1 MSLHLLLIGGGVMQL
16 PALKFAHQLGVKVL
30 CFDGNPMAPARDQA
44 DWFEVC
50 DIKDLERCLERARS
64 HQKAQRL
71 DGVLTVGTDFST
83 TVAWIAEHLGLPGTP
98 YEAALLARDKGL
110 MRHRFDEA
118 GISSPRHQV
127 FEGLSQTIPKLDFP
141 FPVVVKPTDS
151 MGARGVRLVHRSE
164 DLPASL
170 ADAVG
175 FSLTGRAIVEEYID
189 GPEFSVDAIVR
200 DGQLIRCGLADRT
213 IVFPPTFVEIG
224 HTFPSTAPVVVQ
236 EAVWNEFER
245 GVRALGLNWG
255 AAKGDVKFSPSR
267 GPVIGEIASRL
278 SGGYMSGW
286 TYPLT
291 SGRSAVLWAV
301 ETALGLP
308 LSKQPDEVSLPV
320 AERAWIG
327 LPGRIKA
334 IHGVDQARDLPGVK
348 DLFLLVAP
356 GTKTVFPRNNV
367 EKLGNVIVAGTQA
380 KEVEETARLVRNL
393 VVFEYEYPNPATEL
407 FLQGTGADPWWFPE
421 ARGLSETS
429 AGLLE
434 RARAGAW
441 KDLYGNTLEDLLV
454 VLRKEGME
462 PSEFTERVW
471 RSLLVGG
478 LCGARYASPVLA
490 ENLQDLVLQTGAKVF
505 WEPYRD
511 IVLLSDTRHR
521 LSIDLVTGL
530 ALGDGKD
537 EFSLQKLDPIT
548 GQLDS
553 TDFQTLLSW
562 WNNQPVPTKIP
573 AVPVT
578 VERTGQGPRIQVLVL
593 DAGHGGTD
601 PGSIG
606 RHTIDGKEVVLREK
620 DLTLTVALELQK
632 LLTEAY
638 PDRTIVLTRKND
650 TYPTLERRVQI
661 AHAQK
666 LGDQES
672 IFFLSLHFNAS
683 LNRKARGLE
692 LWYVPQN
699 FEREVIPGIDIP
711 ESVFPVLNTL
721 VDSEYKKESRELAEH
736 LARGL
741 AKELGDSSVQ
751 RGLKEN
757 PWFVVRMARMP
768 AVLAELGFITNP
780 EEAESLHDPNYL
792 KKLAQGLYNGLESF
806 IHNYEDLP

>member
-478 LCGARYASPVLA
+478 LCGARYAA
-490 ENLQDLVLQTGAKVF
+490 A
-505 WEPYRD
+505 
-511 IVLLSDTRHR
+511 
-521 LSIDLVTGL
+521 
-530 ALGDGKD
+530 
-537 EFSLQKLDPIT
+537 
-548 GQLDS
+548 S
-553 TDFQTLLSW
+553 T
-562 WNNQPVPTKIP
+562 
-573 AVPVT
+573 
-578 VERTGQGPRIQVLVL
+578 
-593 DAGHGGTD
+593 
-601 PGSIG
+601 
-606 RHTIDGKEVVLREK
+606 
-620 DLTLTVALELQK
+620 
-632 LLTEAY
+632 
-638 PDRTIVLTRKND
+638 
-650 TYPTLERRVQI
+650 
-661 AHAQK
+661 
-666 LGDQES
+666 
-672 IFFLSLHFNAS
+672 
-683 LNRKARGLE
+683 
-692 LWYVPQN
+692 
-699 FEREVIPGIDIP
+699 
-711 ESVFPVLNTL
+711 
-721 VDSEYKKESRELAEH
+721 
-736 LARGL
+736 
-741 AKELGDSSVQ
+741 
-751 RGLKEN
+751 
-757 PWFVVRMARMP
+757 
-768 AVLAELGFITNP
+768 
-780 EEAESLHDPNYL
+780 
-792 KKLAQGLYNGLESF
+792 
-806 IHNYEDLP
+806 